1 MNFRRKRPDR
11 IEIAYPE
18 NIADADAYL
27 CIKKVAISYFG
38 FDQFAQM
45 EPPDTGNEIEE
56 YAMTVPFGLQRY
68 VFVGEQLPSM
78 QECEAVRIVGIALVR
93 RGLPEKS
100 VRYRSEESTSLER
113 IGECAAHA
121 EIRVLGKHDTQVGVK
136 TVGPM
141 AGFEP

>member
-1 MNFRRKRPDR
+1 MDAKTHSPMNFRRKRPDR

-27 CIKKVAISYFG
+27 GIKGVTRVERQQGRVLFTQVSVCYFG

-56 YAMTVPFGLQRY
+56 DAMAVPLGLQRY

-78 QECEAVRIVGIALVR
+78 QECEAVTRFACWVSMTR
-93 RGLPEKS
+93 RW
-100 VRYRSEESTSLER
+100 
-113 IGECAAHA
+113 A
-121 EIRVLGKHDTQVGVK
+121 
-136 TVGPM
+136 
-141 AGFEP
+141 